1 MSVLLPLLGTSRLGM
16 NSDRDKVLA
25 MDRHEEVTRV
35 SATSHSNKSEV
46 IIVIMKSSAR
56 AHSSFLLAVSSSTE
70 QQQNKKITCYFVLG
84 QWQYEIINT
93 NIIAY

>member
-1 MSVLLPLLGTSRLGM
+1 M
-16 NSDRDKVLA
+16 NSDRDKVLS

-35 SATSHSNKSEV
+35 SAKSHSNISEV

-56 AHSSFLLAVSSSTE
+56 AHSSFLLAVSPSTE
-70 QQQNKKITCYFVLG
+70 QQQNKKMKTIITCYFVLG